1 MKTLLLIPALVLTL
15 NSNAR
20 PKTNHCNTNT
30 VVETVKNNINCP
42 AELFNNKSNTSVRL
56 SFKVNE
62 NGKAENVLIN
72 AEDEKVK
79 QYVNEKLSKL
89 AFPQKNEEV
98 NMVIHFK
105 LV

>member
-1 MKTLLLIPALVLTL
+1 MNTIKIIPALVLLTLTL
-15 NSNAR
+15 NAK
-20 PKTNHCNTNT
+20 PKNNNTSL
-30 VVETVKNNINCP
+30 VETVKNKITCP
-42 AELFNNKSNTSVRL
+42 AELLDDKSTKSVRL

-62 NGKAENVLIN
+62 NGKAENVIIN

-79 QYVNEKLSKL
+79 QFVNDKLNKL
-89 AFPQKNEEV
+89 EFPQKNEEV